1 MKTSSNNAI
10 YIALLL
16 AVLVHTVLL
25 LDNSGLDAGDMSTR
39 QIAAVTINVELVE
52 PASIT
57 RQASETQ
64 DVSSEKVVSVPV
76 PRQEKNWQEKNRQTV
91 DRHAVDQQRTDT
103 PIEADVVSDYSD
115 PQPERRHQ
123 QQGQRADELRKF
135 VYEAINRQK
144 NYPYMARRQHR
155 EGLVK
160 LNFVMH
166 PNGNVTNIAIVES
179 SRFHLLDK
187 AAMQAVESI
196 SPFHL
201 AAEYLTM
208 QQHYDVGIDFRLN

>member
-1 MKTSSNNAI
+1 MSSNNAI

-16 AVLVHTVLL
+16 AMLVHAVLL
-25 LDNSGLDAGDMSTR
+25 LDSKQDTGDISTR
-39 QIAAVTINVELVE
+39 QLAAVTINLQLVE
-52 PASIT
+52 PVSIA
-57 RQASETQ
+57 QQVSETA
-64 DVSSEKVVSVPV
+64 VSSEPIVAVPEPSTPLSV
-76 PRQEKNWQEKNRQTV
+76 PRQHKQRQTV
-91 DRHAVDQQRTDT
+91 EQQKAAT
-103 PIEADVVSDYSD
+103 PVEADVVSDYSD
-115 PQPERRHQ
+115 SQPQRQHR

-135 VYEAINRQK
+135 VYEAINREK
-144 NYPYMARRQHR
+144 HYPYMARRQRR

-166 PNGNVTNIAIVES
+166 PNGKVTDIAIVES
-179 SRFHLLDK
+179 SRFDTLDK
-187 AAMQAVESI
+187 AARQAVESI

>member
-1 MKTSSNNAI
+1 MSSNNAI
-10 YIALLL
+10 YIALLFAL
-16 AVLVHTVLL
+16 LVHGALL
-25 LDNSGLDAGDMSTR
+25 LGSQQDAGELSTR
-39 QIAAVTINVELVE
+39 QVAAVTINVALLE
-52 PASIT
+52 PEAIAQ
-57 RQASETQ
+57 QANET
-64 DVSSEKVVSVPV
+64 DDVVSEQIVAVPV
-76 PRQEKNWQEKNRQTV
+76 PSTPQPLPRQNRQ
-91 DRHAVDQQRTDT
+91 REIVDQQKTDT
-103 PIEADVVSDYSD
+103 PVEADVVSDYSD
-115 PQPERRHQ
+115 AQPERQPQ

-144 NYPYMARRQHR
+144 HYPYMARRQHR

-166 PNGNVTNIAIVES
+166 PNGNVTDIAIVES

-201 AAEYLTM
+201 ATEHLTM
-208 QQHYDVGIDFRLN
+208 QQQYDVGIDFRLN

>member
-1 MKTSSNNAI
+1 MTSSNNAI
-10 YIALLL
+10 YIALLFAML
-16 AVLVHTVLL
+16 LHGVLL
-25 LDNSGLDAGDMSTR
+25 LGGKQDAGELSTR
-39 QIAAVTINVELVE
+39 QAAAVTVKLELFE
-52 PASIT
+52 PVAIAA
-57 RQASETQ
+57 QASETQ
-64 DVSSEKVVSVPV
+64 AVVSEQIVAVPEEATPQPL
-76 PRQEKNWQEKNRQTV
+76 PRQEKNRRMAE
-91 DRHAVDQQRTDT
+91 QQKTDT
-103 PIEADVVSDYSD
+103 PVEADVVSDYSD
-115 PQPERRHQ
+115 AQPQRQPQ

-144 NYPYMARRQHR
+144 HYPYMARRQHR
-155 EGLVK
+155 EGRVK

-166 PNGNVTNIAIVES
+166 PNGTVTDIAIVES

-187 AAMQAVESI
+187 AAMQAIEAI

>member
-1 MKTSSNNAI
+1 MSSNNAI

-16 AVLVHTVLL
+16 AMLVHGVLL
-25 LDNSGLDAGDMSTR
+25 LGSQQDAGELSTR
-39 QIAAVTINVELVE
+39 QVAAVTINVALLE
-52 PASIT
+52 PEAIAQ
-57 RQASETQ
+57 QANET
-64 DVSSEKVVSVPV
+64 DDVVSEQIVAVPV
-76 PRQEKNWQEKNRQTV
+76 PSTPQPLPRQNRQ
-91 DRHAVDQQRTDT
+91 RQSVDQQKTDT
-103 PIEADVVSDYSD
+103 PVEADVVSDYSD
-115 PQPERRHQ
+115 AQPERQPQ

-144 NYPYMARRQHR
+144 HYPYMARRQQR

-166 PNGNVTNIAIVES
+166 PNGRVTDIAIVES

-201 AAEYLTM
+201 ATEYLTM
-208 QQHYDVGIDFRLN
+208 QQQYDVGIDFRLN